1 MKKKVIMAFK
11 THFDIGFT
19 DLSEEIIKKYAG
31 KMLDE
36 VLATCEAT
44 SDMGRLKY
52 IWTMPAWP
60 LAVSLAGNEP
70 GSARRVRAEKLIEN
84 GQLVWHALPFTSHFD
99 FLGLEDALRGF
110 RYASELSRKYK
121 RPIPVAAKMTDVPG
135 HGRMLPS
142 VLAAAGVKFLHLGCN
157 EFSTPPAVPR
167 LFWWE
172 GPDGSRVLTMYSK
185 GGYGS
190 DLTPPEDWPFPVW
203 LALMH
208 TQDNMGPQSAG
219 MIRALAEDA
228 QAKMPDAEIMT
239 GTLDDFYHALSECD
253 LSGLPVLKKDLAD
266 TWIHGVGTYPR
277 EVSQVRAARR
287 LISTAEKAFSVYQ
300 TVGRLAPEMCD
311 TVQSQASAVYDELI
325 LFGEHTWGLD
335 VKTFL
340 GSGRVYE
347 KAPFLRQKEEARCA
361 RMEESWREQSSRAEN
376 AYAAARAAADGIG
389 ARLAAAVAAADE
401 RIVVFNPCSVPFSR
415 AIDIH
420 RYAAMLGGRGLKN
433 LETGED
439 CPVCT
444 ICGRVSVVVRNM
456 PAMSYITLVPYEK
469 PALKQAAP
477 RAGYA
482 IENDAWRIE
491 LDEATGAVKSLYDK
505 RAGREWADEKAGVFG
520 LHQYDR
526 YGLWEIN
533 EYLRVYGYRFT
544 DWGVNDFGRM
554 DYPYCGH
561 ETFLPSLRAIER
573 REDGLNLSATFEN
586 GRSAEEYGDAQRV
599 TVVWSLPPEGGECCV
614 ELRLE
619 RKAETP
625 YVESGNFVL
634 PLRTQGARVLVSKTG
649 GVYDPACDIADDA
662 NHVHYATDGVVDVTD
677 EISGLTIVSKDI
689 PLFSLGAPG
698 TYRFAH
704 TYEQSAPTLYF
715 NTFNN
720 MWGTNFPQW
729 IGGDFRYRFILLA
742 HAAQDGGAG
751 LRRGMRLM
759 EEPLALMA
767 SGPAGPMRPSYPGAS
782 YPEALEI
789 TTIAP
794 SGEGFLIRVHDISGR
809 AGTHTVTLPPFIRR
823 IEQRDLFGRP
833 LSTSDTNA
841 IELTFGP
848 YGIQTLYALV

>member
-266 TWIHGVGTYPR
+266 TWIL
-277 EVSQVRAARR
+277 S
-287 LISTAEKAFSVYQ
+287 LIH
-300 TVGRLAPEMCD
+300 
-311 TVQSQASAVYDELI
+311 I
-325 LFGEHTWGLD
+325 
-335 VKTFL
+335 
-340 GSGRVYE
+340 
-347 KAPFLRQKEEARCA
+347 
-361 RMEESWREQSSRAEN
+361 
-376 AYAAARAAADGIG
+376 
-389 ARLAAAVAAADE
+389 
-401 RIVVFNPCSVPFSR
+401 
-415 AIDIH
+415 
-420 RYAAMLGGRGLKN
+420 
-433 LETGED
+433 
-439 CPVCT
+439 
-444 ICGRVSVVVRNM
+444 
-456 PAMSYITLVPYEK
+456 
-469 PALKQAAP
+469 
-477 RAGYA
+477 
-482 IENDAWRIE
+482 
-491 LDEATGAVKSLYDK
+491 
-505 RAGREWADEKAGVFG
+505 
-520 LHQYDR
+520 
-526 YGLWEIN
+526 
-533 EYLRVYGYRFT
+533 
-544 DWGVNDFGRM
+544 
-554 DYPYCGH
+554 
-561 ETFLPSLRAIER
+561 
-573 REDGLNLSATFEN
+573 
-586 GRSAEEYGDAQRV
+586 
-599 TVVWSLPPEGGECCV
+599 
-614 ELRLE
+614 
-619 RKAETP
+619 
-625 YVESGNFVL
+625 
-634 PLRTQGARVLVSKTG
+634 
-649 GVYDPACDIADDA
+649 
-662 NHVHYATDGVVDVTD
+662 
-677 EISGLTIVSKDI
+677 
-689 PLFSLGAPG
+689 
-698 TYRFAH
+698 
-704 TYEQSAPTLYF
+704 
-715 NTFNN
+715 
-720 MWGTNFPQW
+720 
-729 IGGDFRYRFILLA
+729 
-742 HAAQDGGAG
+742 
-751 LRRGMRLM
+751 
-759 EEPLALMA
+759 
-767 SGPAGPMRPSYPGAS
+767 
-782 YPEALEI
+782 
-789 TTIAP
+789 
-794 SGEGFLIRVHDISGR
+794 
-809 AGTHTVTLPPFIRR
+809 
-823 IEQRDLFGRP
+823 
-833 LSTSDTNA
+833 
-841 IELTFGP
+841 
-848 YGIQTLYALV
+848 